1 MIWGDLLFRRPL
13 GKLRYLDRIGLAFQQ
28 RLQHPLSG
36 YTENVGQHAAQ
47 LDVGVFQGLLDSV
60 LFAGSGL
67 NDLPAPPGQI
77 PQFSLPPRRDKTGRD
92 HGVAQQM
99 RQPPRIF
106 GICLVA
112 SSRLDL
118 IRIRQ
123 GHLHHVFQYMKMGFQ
138 YQPVLSIMAW
148 VHASCW
154 IHSRSFLSSLTV
166 VPNSRISDRAS
177 PFAGPVITQAT
188 KNFLPTSMPIQRSM
202 TASIIVTPSCPG
214 SDRRIVKDLLPRA
227 LRTNR
232 GSPHDCPASFLYG
245 LPPMELPAVPYDA
258 TILSHI
264 SISGDGGTRH
274 VCFLWTSIP
283 ATL

>member
-1 MIWGDLLFRRPL
+1 LGVIMAWRSKCASHQASWG
-13 GKLRYLDRIGLAFQQ
+13 
-28 RLQHPLSG
+28 
-36 YTENVGQHAAQ
+36 
-47 LDVGVFQGLLDSV
+47 SV
-60 LFAGSGL
+60 LWPLRALTSYGFAR
-67 NDLPAPPGQI
+67 AT
-77 PQFSLPPRRDKTGRD
+77 FTT
-92 HGVAQQM
+92 
-99 RQPPRIF
+99 
-106 GICLVA
+106 
-112 SSRLDL
+112 SSNTL
-118 IRIRQ
+118 
-123 GHLHHVFQYMKMGFQ
+123 KMGFQ
-138 YQPVLSIMAW
+138 YEPVLSIMAW

-177 PFAGPVITQAT
+177 PLAGPVITQAT
-188 KNFLPTSMPIQRSM
+188 KHFLPTSMPIQRSM

-232 GSPHDCPASFLYG
+232 GSPHDGPASFLYG

-274 VCFLWTSIP
+274 VCFYEHPFPLPYRTWFVLAGSGECCAYLNQGRGLFAAPPREDNDAQLFTQSR
-283 ATL
+283 TLRIRQLDGLD